1 MKRAPTLLAIFA
13 SLALLTPARDAGA
26 QSKGDDQP
34 DFMRAPIATTRR
46 HGFTAGV
53 SLAPAVVW
61 AHGTPTAYAQRSSA
75 YEVQLGPTIVPSV
88 SAHLGYA
95 LSDEVSFTLAGE
107 PALYARGDRTITGA
121 SLAFRVELWPLGSLG
136 GVFRDLGVVLRA
148 GIGSAR
154 VKDAR
159 TSATLASS
167 GGYSLVG
174 LDLIWDAA
182 GFHGLALGP
191 TLGLTHR
198 SSETWTE
205 TDLQLGLRIAFYG
218 GP

>member
-1 MKRAPTLLAIFA
+1 MSSARFMSAAVTAVVALAA
-13 SLALLTPARDAGA
+13 TRDAHA

-34 DFMRAPIATTRR
+34 DFMRAPIVAARR

-53 SLAPAVVW
+53 SLAPATVW
-61 AHGTPTAYAQRSSA
+61 ARGTPTAYAQRNSA
-75 YEVQLGPTIVPSV
+75 YEQRLGPAVAPSV

-95 LSDEVSFTLAGE
+95 LADEVSFTLAVE
-107 PALYARGDRTITGA
+107 PSLYSHGDRKISGT
-121 SLAFRVELWPLGSLG
+121 SLAFRVELWPLVSLG
-136 GVFRDLGVVLRA
+136 GAFRDLGVVARA
-148 GIGSAR
+148 GLGSAR
-154 VKDAR
+154 VKDA
-159 TSATLASS
+159 SGASLASS
-167 GGYSLVG
+167 GNYSLVG

-182 GFHGLALGP
+182 RFHGLALGP

-205 TDLQLGLRIAFYG
+205 TDLQLGLRVAFYG